1 MSDILEDWFDNEN
14 ENTDSV
20 ETDEIIVDRSKFFDE
35 NGVDIYKK
43 KSSEKTVE
51 ERIKT
56 SRSLKI
62 KYNKWNQV
70 DFTEDAPQE
79 KIVIDSNFTGGVS
92 SYEDLEFERKFH
104 ELIKNSKYKSLLFN
118 LDTEKVAINYQIIN
132 DILLYTYARMKKE
145 YSLSKVFVLVC
156 EYCKINIQTM
166 WKKLSSYIQKRILEE
181 LTEYSPLAKSELYAD
196 NQLF

>member
-70 DFTEDAPQE
+70 DFTEDAPQD
-79 KIVIDSNFTGGVS
+79 KITIDSNFTGGVS

-104 ELIKNSKYKSLLFN
+104 ELIKDSKYKSLFFN